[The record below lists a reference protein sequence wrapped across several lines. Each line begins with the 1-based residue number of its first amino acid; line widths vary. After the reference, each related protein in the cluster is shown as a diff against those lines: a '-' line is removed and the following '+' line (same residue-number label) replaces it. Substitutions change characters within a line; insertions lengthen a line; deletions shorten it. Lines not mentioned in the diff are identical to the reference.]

1 MAILTQSTNGEGP
14 ITGWPLELCR
24 PGQYLALCLDVKDSF
39 GIQRPKYGEPTQI
52 ETLDVCRFLFG
63 TQDGQM
69 VQTGE
74 MKISAHEK
82 SKLTGVLTSW
92 LGSAPGAG
100 FDTES
105 LRGKGAMINIVHATS
120 QKGRV
125 YADIKSVTP
134 VMTEMEGKVPA
145 RVLFNIPGES
155 PAPAVV
161 QQPVQPASTI
171 EGQIRQSTDNPI
183 PAQPAPQAATTV
195 TVDQPQ
201 TVQPA
206 QPQQQQM
213 FTQPS
218 QGQSVPF

>member
-1 MAILTQSTNGEGP
+1 MAILTQSSNGEGP
-14 ITGWPLELCR
+14 ITGWSLEPCR
-24 PGQYLALCLDVKDSF
+24 PGQYLAICLEVKDSF
-39 GIQRPKYGEPTQI
+39 GIQRPKYEDPSQI

-63 TQDGQM
+63 TQDGQL

-105 LRGKGAMINIVHATS
+105 LRGKGAMINIVEKTS
-120 QKGRV
+120 MKGRT
-125 YADIKSVTP
+125 YSDITSVTP
-134 VMTEMEGKVPA
+134 VMAGMEAQVPQA
-145 RVLFNIPGES
+145 SNFTIPGGS
-155 PAPAVV
+155 PAPAPAQPAPAVV
-161 QQPVQPASTI
+161 QQPVQPA
-171 EGQIRQSTDNPI
+171 
-183 PAQPAPQAATTV
+183 PQATTTV

-206 QPQQQQM
+206 QTQM
-213 FTQPS
+213 FSQPS
-218 QGQSVPF
+218 SGQSVPF

>member
-1 MAILTQSTNGEGP
+1 MAILTQSSNGEGP
-14 ITGWPLELCR
+14 ITGWDLPLCR
-24 PGQYLALCLDVKDSF
+24 PGQYLAVCLEVKDSF
-39 GIQRPKYGEPTQI
+39 GIQRPKYENPAEI

-105 LRGKGAMINIVHATS
+105 LKGKGAMINIVEKTS
-120 QKGRV
+120 QKGRT
-125 YADIKSVTP
+125 YADITSVTP
-134 VMTEMEGKVPA
+134 VMAGMEAQVPQA
-145 RVLFNIPGES
+145 SNFTIPGGS
-155 PAPAVV
+155 PAPAQPAVV
-161 QQPVQPASTI
+161 QQPVQPA
-171 EGQIRQSTDNPI
+171 
-183 PAQPAPQAATTV
+183 PAQPVQPTQATTTV
-195 TVDQPQ
+195 TVEQPQ

-206 QPQQQQM
+206 QAQM
-213 FTQPS
+213 FSQPS
-218 QGQSVPF
+218 QSVPF

>member
-1 MAILTQSTNGEGP
+1 MAILQESSNGDGP
-14 ITGWPLELCR
+14 ITGWSLEPCR
-24 PGQYLALCLDVKDSF
+24 PGQYLAICLEVKDSF
-39 GIQRPKYGEPTQI
+39 GIQRPKYEDPSQI

-105 LRGKGAMINIVHATS
+105 LRGKGAMINIVEKTS
-120 QKGRV
+120 QKGRT
-125 YADIKSVTP
+125 YSDITSVTP
-134 VMTEMEGKVPA
+134 VMAGMEAQVPQA
-145 RVLFNIPGES
+145 SNFTIPGGS
-155 PAPAVV
+155 PAPA
-161 QQPVQPASTI
+161 PTSTI
-171 EGQIRQSTDNPI
+171 EGQIRQTTNNPI
-183 PAQPAPQAATTV
+183 QQPSPQATTTV
-195 TVDQPQ
+195 TVEQPQ

-206 QPQQQQM
+206 QTQM
-213 FTQPS
+213 FSQPS
-218 QGQSVPF
+218 SGQSVPF

>member
-1 MAILTQSTNGEGP
+1 MAILTQSSNGDGP
-14 ITGWPLELCR
+14 ITGWSLEPCR
-24 PGQYLALCLDVKDSF
+24 PGQYLAICLEVKDSF
-39 GIQRPKYGEPTQI
+39 GIQRPKYDDPSQI

-63 TQDGQM
+63 TQDGQL

-105 LRGKGAMINIVHATS
+105 LRGKGAMINIVEKTS
-120 QKGRV
+120 MKGRT
-125 YADIKSVTP
+125 YSDITSVTP
-134 VMTEMEGKVPA
+134 VMAGMEAQVPQA
-145 RVLFNIPGES
+145 SNFTIPGGS
-155 PAPAVV
+155 PAPAPAPAVV
-161 QQPVQPASTI
+161 QQPVQPA
-171 EGQIRQSTDNPI
+171 
-183 PAQPAPQAATTV
+183 PAQPAPQATTTV

-206 QPQQQQM
+206 QTQM
-213 FTQPS
+213 FSQPS
-218 QGQSVPF
+218 SGQSVPF

>member
-1 MAILTQSTNGEGP
+1 MAILTQSSNGDGP
-14 ITGWPLELCR
+14 ITGWSLEPCR
-24 PGQYLALCLDVKDSF
+24 PGQYLAICLEVKDSF
-39 GIQRPKYGEPTQI
+39 GIQRPKYEDPSQI

-105 LRGKGAMINIVHATS
+105 LRGKGAMINIVEKTS
-120 QKGRV
+120 MKGRT
-125 YADIKSVTP
+125 YSDITSVTP
-134 VMTEMEGKVPA
+134 VMAGMEAQVPQA
-145 RVLFNIPGES
+145 SNFTIPGGS
-155 PAPAVV
+155 PAPVQPAPAPAVV
-161 QQPVQPASTI
+161 QQPVQPA
-171 EGQIRQSTDNPI
+171 
-183 PAQPAPQAATTV
+183 PAQPAPQATTTV
-195 TVDQPQ
+195 TVEQPQ

-206 QPQQQQM
+206 QTQM
-213 FTQPS
+213 FSQPS

>member
-1 MAILTQSTNGEGP
+1 MAILTQSSNGDGP
-14 ITGWPLELCR
+14 ITGWSLEPCR
-24 PGQYLALCLDVKDSF
+24 PGQYLAICLEVKDSF
-39 GIQRPKYGEPTQI
+39 GIQRPKYEDPSQI

-105 LRGKGAMINIVHATS
+105 LRGKGAMINIVEKTS
-120 QKGRV
+120 QKGRT
-125 YADIKSVTP
+125 YADITSITP
-134 VMTEMEGKVPA
+134 VMAGMEAQVPQA
-145 RVLFNIPGES
+145 SNFTIPGGTPA

-161 QQPVQPASTI
+161 QQPVQPAT
-171 EGQIRQSTDNPI
+171 
-183 PAQPAPQAATTV
+183 AQPAPQATTTV

-206 QPQQQQM
+206 QTQM
-213 FTQPS
+213 FSQPS

>member
-1 MAILTQSTNGEGP
+1 MAILTQSSNGDGP
-14 ITGWPLELCR
+14 ITGWSLEPCR
-24 PGQYLALCLDVKDSF
+24 PGQYLAICLDVKDSF
-39 GIQRPKYGEPTQI
+39 GIQRPKYEDPSQI

-105 LRGKGAMINIVHATS
+105 LRGKGAMINIVEKTS
-120 QKGRV
+120 QKGRT
-125 YADIKSVTP
+125 YSDITSVTP
-134 VMTEMEGKVPA
+134 VMAGMEAQVPQA
-145 RVLFNIPGES
+145 SKFTIPGGS
-155 PAPAVV
+155 PAPAPAVV
-161 QQPVQPASTI
+161 QQPVQPVQPA
-171 EGQIRQSTDNPI
+171 
-183 PAQPAPQAATTV
+183 PAQPAPQATTTV

-206 QPQQQQM
+206 QTQM
-213 FTQPS
+213 FSQPS
-218 QGQSVPF
+218 QSVPF

>member
-1 MAILTQSTNGEGP
+1 MAILTQSSNGEGP
-14 ITGWPLELCR
+14 ITGWDLPLCR
-24 PGQYLALCLDVKDSF
+24 PGQYLAICLEVKDSF
-39 GIQRPKYGEPTQI
+39 GIQRPKYEDPSQI

-105 LRGKGAMINIVHATS
+105 LRGKGAMINIVEKTS
-120 QKGRV
+120 MKGRT
-125 YADIKSVTP
+125 YADITSVTP
-134 VMTEMEGKVPA
+134 VMAGMEAQVPQA
-145 RVLFNIPGES
+145 SNFTIPGGS
-155 PAPAVV
+155 PAPAPAPAVV
-161 QQPVQPASTI
+161 QQPVQPA
-171 EGQIRQSTDNPI
+171 
-183 PAQPAPQAATTV
+183 PAQPAPQVTTQV
-195 TVDQPQ
+195 TVEQPQ

-206 QPQQQQM
+206 QAQM
-213 FTQPS
+213 FSQPS
-218 QGQSVPF
+218 QSVPF

>member
-1 MAILTQSTNGEGP
+1 MAILTQSSNGDGP
-14 ITGWPLELCR
+14 ITGWSLEPCR
-24 PGQYLALCLDVKDSF
+24 PGQYLAICLEVKDSF
-39 GIQRPKYGEPTQI
+39 GIQRPKYEDPSQI

-105 LRGKGAMINIVHATS
+105 LRGKGAMINIVEKTS
-120 QKGRV
+120 QKGRT
-125 YADIKSVTP
+125 YSDITSVTP
-134 VMTEMEGKVPA
+134 VMAGMEAQVPQA
-145 RVLFNIPGES
+145 SNFTIPGGS
-155 PAPAVV
+155 PAPAPA
-161 QQPVQPASTI
+161 QPVQPA
-171 EGQIRQSTDNPI
+171 
-183 PAQPAPQAATTV
+183 PAQPAPQATTTV
-195 TVDQPQ
+195 TVEQPQ

-206 QPQQQQM
+206 QTQM
-213 FTQPS
+213 FSQPS
-218 QGQSVPF
+218 SGQSVPF

>member
-1 MAILTQSTNGEGP
+1 
-14 ITGWPLELCR
+14 
-24 PGQYLALCLDVKDSF
+24 
-39 GIQRPKYGEPTQI
+39 
-52 ETLDVCRFLFG
+52 
-63 TQDGQM
+63 M

-82 SKLTGVLTSW
+82 SKLTSVLTSW

-100 FDTES
+100 FDTET
-105 LRGKGAMINIVHATS
+105 LKGKGAMINIVEKTS
-120 QKGRV
+120 MKGRT
-125 YADIKSVTP
+125 YSDITSVTP
-134 VMTEMEGKVPA
+134 VMAGMEGQVPQA
-145 RVLFNIPGES
+145 SQFNIPGGS

-161 QQPVQPASTI
+161 QQPVQPTSTI

-206 QPQQQQM
+206 QTQM
-213 FTQPS
+213 FSQPS
-218 QGQSVPF
+218 QSVPF

>member
-1 MAILTQSTNGEGP
+1 MAILTQSSSGEGP
-14 ITGWPLELCR
+14 ITGWDLPLCR
-24 PGQYLALCLDVKDSF
+24 PGQYLAICLEVKDSF
-39 GIQRPKYGEPTQI
+39 GIQRPKYEDPSQI

-105 LRGKGAMINIVHATS
+105 LKGKGAMINIVEKTS
-120 QKGRV
+120 MKGRT
-125 YADIKSVTP
+125 YADITSVTP
-134 VMTEMEGKVPA
+134 VMAGMEAQVPQA
-145 RVLFNIPGES
+145 SNFTIPGGS
-155 PAPAVV
+155 PAA
-161 QQPVQPASTI
+161 ASTLLLY
-171 EGQIRQSTDNPI
+171 SNPYNL
-183 PAQPAPQAATTV
+183 QPHNLSPTQTTTTV
-195 TVDQPQ
+195 VVDQPQ

-206 QPQQQQM
+206 QTQM
-213 FTQPS
+213 FSQPS

>member
-1 MAILTQSTNGEGP
+1 MAILTQSSNGDGP
-14 ITGWPLELCR
+14 ITGWSLEPCR
-24 PGQYLALCLDVKDSF
+24 PGQYLAICLDVKDSF
-39 GIQRPKYGEPTQI
+39 GIQRPKYEDPSQI

-105 LRGKGAMINIVHATS
+105 LRGKGAMINIVEKTS
-120 QKGRV
+120 MKGRT
-125 YADIKSVTP
+125 YSDITSITP
-134 VMTEMEGKVPA
+134 VMAGMEAQVPQA
-145 RVLFNIPGES
+145 SNFTIPGGS
-155 PAPAVV
+155 PAPVQPAPAPAVV
-161 QQPVQPASTI
+161 QQPVQPA
-171 EGQIRQSTDNPI
+171 
-183 PAQPAPQAATTV
+183 PAQPAPQATTTV
-195 TVDQPQ
+195 TVEQPQ

-206 QPQQQQM
+206 QTQM
-213 FTQPS
+213 FSQPS
-218 QGQSVPF
+218 SGQSVPF

>member
-1 MAILTQSTNGEGP
+1 MAILTQSSNGEGP
-14 ITGWPLELCR
+14 ITGWDLPLCR
-24 PGQYLALCLDVKDSF
+24 PGQYLAVCLDVKDSF
-39 GIQRPKYGEPTQI
+39 GIQRPKYENPAEI
-52 ETLDVCRFLFG
+52 ETLDVCRFIFG

-105 LRGKGAMINIVHATS
+105 LRGKGAMINIVEKTS
-120 QKGRV
+120 LKGRT
-125 YADIKSVTP
+125 YADITSVTP
-134 VMTEMEGKVPA
+134 VMAGMEAQVPQA
-145 RVLFNIPGES
+145 SNFTIPGGS
-155 PAPAVV
+155 TAPA
-161 QQPVQPASTI
+161 QPAT
-171 EGQIRQSTDNPI
+171 
-183 PAQPAPQAATTV
+183 AQPAPQATTTV

-206 QPQQQQM
+206 QAQTQM
-213 FTQPS
+213 FSQPS
-218 QGQSVPF
+218 QSVPF

>member
-1 MAILTQSTNGEGP
+1 MAILTQSSNGDGP
-14 ITGWPLELCR
+14 ITGWSLEPCR
-24 PGQYLALCLDVKDSF
+24 PGQYLAICLDVKDSF
-39 GIQRPKYGEPTQI
+39 GIQRPKYEDPSQI
-52 ETLDVCRFLFG
+52 ETLDVCRFIFG

-105 LRGKGAMINIVHATS
+105 LRGKGAMINIVEKTS
-120 QKGRV
+120 QKGRT
-125 YADIKSVTP
+125 YSDITSITP
-134 VMTEMEGKVPA
+134 VMAGMEAQVPQA
-145 RVLFNIPGES
+145 SNFTIPGGS
-155 PAPAVV
+155 PAPTPAVV
-161 QQPVQPASTI
+161 QQPVQPVQPA
-171 EGQIRQSTDNPI
+171 
-183 PAQPAPQAATTV
+183 PAQPAPQATTTV

-206 QPQQQQM
+206 QTQM
-213 FTQPS
+213 FSQPS
-218 QGQSVPF
+218 QSVPF